1 MTLSYPKIM
10 TLPQLSEWLSP
21 QRAAGKKI
29 VFTNGCYDILHP
41 GHVDLL
47 ERAKKLGDIL
57 VLGLNSDDSVRRQ
70 NKGQERP
77 VNTYAVRAF
86 VLAHLASVDAVVQ
99 FNEDTPLALI
109 QAIQPDVLVKGGDWP
124 IEKIA
129 GREVVLSRG
138 GIVKSL
144 PLLPGYS
151 TTAIVQKLMGVTRHA
166 VQ

>member
-1 MTLSYPKIM
+1 MNLSYPKVM
-10 TLPQLSEWLSP
+10 TLPQLTAWLSP
-21 QRAAGKKI
+21 RRAEGKKI

-47 ERAKKLGDIL
+47 ERAKALGDIL

-70 NKGQERP
+70 NKGPERP
-77 VNTYAVRAF
+77 INTYAVRAF
-86 VLAHLASVDAVVQ
+86 VLAHLASVDAVVP
-99 FNEDTPLALI
+99 FEEDTPLALI

-124 IEKIA
+124 IEKIV
-129 GREVVLSRG
+129 GRDVVLSRG

-151 TTAIVQKLMGVTRHA
+151 TTAIVKKLMGSA
-166 VQ
+166 PQ